1 MRLVLK
7 WKNYHNN
14 EQLLAL
20 CKVANNLYNQALYLV
35 LTTLEHEHKWL
46 FYNDLNKLMQV
57 IPNLDGEVN
66 YRLLKAQVAQQCLK
80 LLEKNVK
87 SYIKSVKDWSKNP
100 SKYKGKPKMPQYRK
114 KGGYNILVYPNQSC
128 TIREGRLFFSR
139 ELSIPIPQWEE
150 MKDKLSSFQ
159 QVRVLPHADGTT
171 TIEVV
176 YVTEDVHQNT
186 ELDYNNVASMDLG
199 VSNLVT
205 LVMSGQRPLIY
216 SGAQLKSKNRWYNKE
231 VAQRKS
237 ELEKVNGKKS
247 CKRLNALWEQRSRQ
261 FEDVLHKVSRH
272 IVNVLTQNKVGKL
285 VIGYNEGWKDSIHIG
300 RANNQTFVMLPHRR
314 LIQMLLYKCQMCGI
328 ECMCSEE
335 SYTSKCDA
343 LAMEEVCKHEEYVG
357 KRVKR
362 GLFQSAVGQL
372 VNADVNGALN
382 IMRKVVGDSESVM
395 RIIDSGLLFRPLKFN
410 NLYELNY

>member
-35 LTTLEHEHKWL
+35 LTTLEHEQKWL
-46 FYNDLNKLMQV
+46 FYNDINKLMQV
-57 IPNLDGEVN
+57 TPNLDGEVN

-114 KGGYNILVYPNQSC
+114 KGGYNILMYTNQCCSMKD
-128 TIREGRLFFSR
+128 GRLFFSR
-139 ELSIPIPQWEE
+139 ELSVPIPQWEE
-150 MKDKLSSFQ
+150 IKDKLSSFQ

-176 YVTEDVHQNT
+176 YVTEDVHQNA
-186 ELDYNNVASMDLG
+186 ELDYDNVASMDLG

-205 LVMSGQRPLIY
+205 LVMSGQCPLIY

-237 ELEKVNGKKS
+237 ELEKVNEKKS

-272 IVNVLTQNKVGKL
+272 IVNVCLQNKVGKL

-300 RANNQTFVMLPHRR
+300 RTNNQTFVMLPHRR

-328 ECMCSEE
+328 ECICNEE

-343 LAMEEVCKHEEYVG
+343 LVMEEVGKHEEYVG

-382 IMRKVVGDSESVM
+382 IMRKVVGDSESVT
-395 RIIDSGLLFRPLKFN
+395 RIIDSGLLFRPLKFK
-410 NLYELNY
+410 NLYELSC